1 MTEPMG
7 WLDHVWMGVILLGL
21 AAATFVTRTSFLIA
35 GSRIRLHPR
44 VESALRYAPVCTLA
58 ALVVPEILLHGGATY
73 DLSWSNPRLIGAAGA
88 AVWLLFSRNIV
99 GCMAA
104 GMLAFTLA
112 RLLL

>member
-1 MTEPMG
+1 MS
-7 WLDHVWMGVILLGL
+7 WLDHVWMGVVLVGL
-21 AAATFVTRTSFLIA
+21 AAATFLTRTSFLLA
-35 GSRIRLHPR
+35 GPRFKLHPR

-58 ALVVPEILLHGGATY
+58 AIVVPEILLHGGATY
-73 DLSWSNPRLIGAAGA
+73 DFSPLNPRLIGAAGA
-88 AVWLLFSRNIV
+88 ALWLVFSRNIV

>member
-1 MTEPMG
+1 MSFV
-7 WLDHVWMGVILLGL
+7 DHLWMGVILLGL

-35 GSRIRLHPR
+35 GSRIKLRPR

-73 DLSWSNPRLIGAAGA
+73 DFSLLNPRLIGAAGA

-112 RLLL
+112 RIFL

>member
-1 MTEPMG
+1 MS
-7 WLDHVWMGVILLGL
+7 WLDHVWMGVVLVGL
-21 AAATFVTRTSFLIA
+21 AAATFLTRTSFLLA
-35 GSRIRLHPR
+35 GSRFKLHPR

-58 ALVVPEILLHGGATY
+58 AIVVPEILLHGGQSY
-73 DLSWSNPRLIGAAGA
+73 DLSPFNPRLIGAVGA
-88 AVWLLFSRNIV
+88 ALWLVFSRNIV